1 MNHSKKTS
9 VYVRP
14 QLRSYGAI
22 TQVVQGKS
30 GLGLDGTSGKIGKK

>member
-1 MNHSKKTS
+1 MNHSKNTP

-30 GLGLDGTSGKIGKK
+30 GIGLDGSSGKIGKK